1 MCRARARCEADLGN
15 LQLPAN
21 VKPGQLLVIKQLA
34 GVQREKLRF
43 MAQHEEVVLKSLRHK
58 EYAPEC
64 YGLYESLEAGG
75 GDVPYCGSLV
85 VG

>member
-1 MCRARARCEADLGN
+1 MGN